1 MITITIE
8 IRQQIQP
15 ITIQASI
22 AEKIKHFNE
31 ASVIAKEQRL
41 VLQNQ
46 IIKLRDTMLSE
57 LNQGVGVE
65 LWQRDSHCFNKIG
78 FRNGIYKN
86 TCYNDW
92 DIEIWYESKVVKLG
106 ELSYIQPNVEKGI
119 YIKLTPT
126 HKNFERRYG
135 VKGETQVVHNVT
147 DLSKVHEICQNDYLT
162 YFTHI
167 KK

>member
-31 ASVIAKEQRL
+31 ASNIAKEQRL
-41 VLQNQ
+41 ELQRN
-46 IIKLRDTMLSE
+46 IIKLRDTMLAE

-65 LWQRDSHCFNKIG
+65 LWKLDTHSFNKIG
-78 FRNGIYKN
+78 FRDGIYKN

-92 DIEIWYESKVVKLG
+92 DIEIWYESKVIKLG
-106 ELSYIQPNVEKGI
+106 ELNYIQPNVEKGI
-119 YIKLTPT
+119 YIKLTST
-126 HKNFERRYG
+126 HRNHEYSRI
-135 VKGETQVVHNVT
+135 KGNNQVVHNVT
-147 DLSKVHEICQNDYLT
+147 DLSKVHELCEKDYLT

-167 KK
+167 SK